1 MDEMAAYRLYTVIP
15 RLVSFIEQ
23 LTNWYIKLNRRRL
36 KGGQG
41 VELQE
46 NYVALA
52 TLFEVIFT
60 ISKAMVKRKKKK
72 NNESYSCFFV
82 YFFRRHHSLHL
93 LPNIFTNSS
102 RDGSQNQL
110 GFFFSTNQKFKF
122 KLFCLSKKK

>member
-1 MDEMAAYRLYTVIP
+1 MAAYRLYTVIP

-72 NNESYSCFFV
+72 IMKVIHVSLFIFFV
-82 YFFRRHHSLHL
+82 GTTHSIYYRIF
-93 LPNIFTNSS
+93 LPIPQEMAPRIS
-102 RDGSQNQL
+102 
-110 GFFFSTNQKFKF
+110 
-122 KLFCLSKKK
+122 